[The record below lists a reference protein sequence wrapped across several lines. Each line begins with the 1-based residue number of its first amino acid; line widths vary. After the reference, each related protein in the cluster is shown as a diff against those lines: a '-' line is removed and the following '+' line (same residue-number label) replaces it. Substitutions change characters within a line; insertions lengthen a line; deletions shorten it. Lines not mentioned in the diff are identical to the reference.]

1 MALSDKISYL
11 HKSGTGVLLP
21 PADFKGAVGVLLTE
35 RGTPSLQLGSESVT
49 PAPGQL
55 LFIPEGVIAYAT
67 AKAETDASLTLLSYP
82 VAMLRENME
91 LLDRELFEMF
101 LLQARTCPVLLSE
114 EDAIYTK
121 ALDALRTAETEYQSK
136 ETCYGLAMR
145 AQVCRLTALFLRR
158 YAQQSR
164 VGDDRLLY
172 HNVARFAEVLSY
184 AEAHIDEK
192 LTVPL
197 LSERVHL
204 SPDYFSHLLA
214 DVTTKTAT
222 HYLRSVRLNAAMR
235 LLLETD
241 MTVSAVAAAV
251 GIGAGDYLARLLR
264 QCAGIT
270 PAQFRAMAKG

>member
-1 MALSDKISYL
+1 MALSDKIAYRHTTGS
-11 HKSGTGVLLP
+11 GVLLSP
-21 PADFKGAVGVLLTE
+21 VDFRGAVGILLVEWGSATV
-35 RGTPSLQLGSESVT
+35 QLGFESVS

-55 LFIPEGVIAYAT
+55 LFIPEGVIAYAKT
-67 AKAETDASLTLLSYP
+67 EAEKEASLTLVSYP

-101 LLQARTCPVLLSE
+101 LLQARTSPVLLSE
-114 EDAIYTK
+114 DDAIYAK
-121 ALDALRTAETEYQSK
+121 ALDAVRAAETEYQSK

-164 VGDDRLLY
+164 VGDDRVLY

-197 LSERVHL
+197 LAERVHL

-222 HYLRSVRLNAAMR
+222 HYLRSVRVNAAMR

-241 MTVSAVAAAV
+241 MTVAAVAAAV

-270 PAQFRAMAKG
+270 PAGFRAMCKG

>member
-1 MALSDKISYL
+1 MALSDQISYL
-11 HKSGTGVLLP
+11 HKSGTGILMSP
-21 PADFKGAVGVLLTE
+21 TDFRGAVGVLLTE
-35 RGTPSLQLGSESVT
+35 RGAPSIQLGFESVN
-49 PAPGQL
+49 PVPGQL
-55 LFIPEGVIAYAT
+55 LFVPEGVIAYA
-67 AKAETDASLTLLSYP
+67 KADTGKDASLTLLSYP
-82 VAMLRENME
+82 IAMLRENME
-91 LLDRELFEMF
+91 LLDRELLEMF

-114 EDAIYTK
+114 EDPVYGK
-121 ALDALRTAETEYQSK
+121 VLDAVRTAETEYQSK

-197 LSERVHL
+197 LSARVHL
-204 SPDYFSHLLA
+204 SPDYFSHLLS

-222 HYLRSVRLNAAMR
+222 HYLRSVRVNAAMR

-270 PAQFRAMAKG
+270 PAQFRAMCRA